1 MPPSSRFRMNLTNGG
16 STTRVYN
23 SSATINRGAYVGAGA
38 GTGTG
43 VAGLGMGLMISR
55 VSSARPSCGACGK

>member
-1 MPPSSRFRMNLTNGG
+1 MNLTNGG
-16 STTRVYN
+16 STARVYP
-23 SSATINRGAYVGAGA
+23 STTINRGAYVGTA

-43 VAGLGMGLMISR
+43 TIGLGMGPMISR